1 MCRVKVTGTIYGI
14 RLFLKYRSD
23 ELEHT
28 ILHRILKGNMGR
40 RSWGREVQL
49 LIKEV
54 GSTEKPAILN
64 HYIEKWRSGMETEE
78 LQRRLLASPC
88 IRPTWP
94 ASTWHNVLAQV
105 PAPPTVI
112 ERSYLRLRLGC
123 YMTAER
129 MSEKGLIKDT
139 GTCPLCDEDEPE
151 DVAHLLRRC
160 PRWAVAREA
169 MLATLPVDFS
179 DVRLTDEEFVG
190 VFWEHYPGQAT
201 NAGVEG

>member
-1 MCRVKVTGTIYGI
+1 MVGMYKAAWKYHPQAQARSGAIATDNNIAPLIGTWRANAI

-40 RSWGREVQL
+40 RSWGRGVQL

-64 HYIEKWRSGMETEE
+64 HYIEKWRSSMETEE

-88 IRPTWP
+88 IQPTWP

-105 PAPPTVI
+105 PAPPTII

-129 MSEKGLIKDT
+129 MSEKGLIKT
-139 GTCPLCDEDEPE
+139 R
-151 DVAHLLRRC
+151 A
-160 PRWAVAREA
+160 
-169 MLATLPVDFS
+169 LPTV
-179 DVRLTDEEFVG
+179 
-190 VFWEHYPGQAT
+190 
-201 NAGVEG
+201 